1 MSTTLVEPKC
11 FFNINEF
18 CYCSKYCH
26 SFIEVTVIDEFK
38 HSILMK
44 FMQSLEISVR
54 SSKYEKD
61 FFSKCDQIHRNLRI
75 WLHLL
80 KKSLMENF
88 IFCAVTLWSA
98 RCYKAMIKKLSFEK
112 ILFKI
117 STTPFK
123 QKASINLNSYRRN
136 FRSL

>member
-80 KKSLMENF
+80 KKSLMQNF
-88 IFCAVTLWSA
+88 IFCTV
-98 RCYKAMIKKLSFEK
+98 KKCIQVEVAQSCIQSCLQTK
-112 ILFKI
+112 K
-117 STTPFK
+117 TKTVK
-123 QKASINLNSYRRN
+123 K
-136 FRSL
+136 